1 MLKSLSVCQYDLQP
15 WKSGKK
21 SSSQKYYWRPPFNR
35 STIGDHLS
43 WDTHQGRLSHWRPQ
57 SVHWRPQDFN
67 RKPPDFDWRPEI
79 LIEDPQIFIGD
90 TQFFIGDPRIFMGD
104 PKVFIVDPRFALET
118 GGLQIFIGNTNDD
131 NYFPDSLKVHSQWCV
146 FKIVSRKC
154 AFKVCPESV
163 SWKCVLKV
171 CPENVFWKCVLKV
184 QFTSSLHCTHN
195 KCFVMRSK
203 YMRPP
208 YPCFIVSSPPLL
220 QQWVLNK
227 TIAWESS
234 FARTCEMGSL
244 LNFKMGSN
252 V

>member
-1 MLKSLSVCQYDLQP
+1 MSVWSATLKVWEEIIITEVLLETIFQ
-15 WKSGKK
+15 
-21 SSSQKYYWRPPFNR
+21 QKYYWRPSFNR

-67 RKPPDFDWRPEI
+67 RKPPRFWLKTRDFDWRPQI

-104 PKVFIVDPRFALET
+104 PKFFIVDPRFALET

-163 SWKCVLKV
+163 SSKCNLRPHYTVHIISVSSCVQNTCVLHIHA
-171 CPENVFWKCVLKV
+171 
-184 QFTSSLHCTHN
+184 SSL
-195 KCFVMRSK
+195 V
-203 YMRPP
+203 
-208 YPCFIVSSPPLL
+208 LL
-220 QQWVLNK
+220 LFYNNGCWTKQ
-227 TIAWESS
+227 
-234 FARTCEMGSL
+234 
-244 LNFKMGSN
+244 
-252 V
+252 